1 MGGIRRSVARRSGRG
16 IAKTGDLPAAS
27 MARTSGLAPRQAM
40 RERSGAPY
48 ATRAAEPRTQ
58 HSTAALSL
66 EATELLYIKSTSK
79 EQTLILTRVVKGK
92 STNS

>member
-1 MGGIRRSVARRSGRG
+1 
-16 IAKTGDLPAAS
+16 
-27 MARTSGLAPRQAM
+27 M

-92 STNS
+92 YEFLRFSKDSTGKLRLPRTS